1 MIRLGTNSD
10 TITLEYDD
18 RVRLMF
24 TPDSSALLDGV
35 GEYIRDSTTVNI
47 IDNDCTC
54 FSFII
59 IVCNHRFSLCT
70 VLEINFRESKFVLE
84 EGSTGLCSPIV
95 LEFQNNQN
103 PFTVTLSPVSVATAE
118 VKGVGFFIK
127 SDTIPSQSR
136 ATAGTIANFEM

>member
-1 MIRLGTNSD
+1 MVRLGTNSD

-18 RVRLMF
+18 RVQLRF
-24 TPDSSALLDGV
+24 TPDSSALL
-35 GEYIRDSTTVNI
+35 EYIRDTTTINI

-54 FSFII
+54 FSFITYI
-59 IVCNHRFSLCT
+59 IIYIYHFSLCT

-84 EGSTGLCSPIV
+84 EGSTGLCSLIV

-103 PFTVTLSPVSVATAE
+103 PFTVKLSPVSVATAE

-127 SDTIPSQSR
+127 SDTIKSNCR
-136 ATAGTIANFEM
+136 

>member
-1 MIRLGTNSD
+1 
-10 TITLEYDD
+10 
-18 RVRLMF
+18 MF

-54 FSFII
+54 FSFITYI
-59 IVCNHRFSLCT
+59 AIYRFSLCT

-103 PFTVTLSPVSVATAE
+103 PFNVTLSRVSWNFTPSHCILDKQHSFEAS
-118 VKGVGFFIK
+118 FIVVLF
-127 SDTIPSQSR
+127 SR
-136 ATAGTIANFEM
+136 G

>member
-1 MIRLGTNSD
+1 MVHLGTNSD

-18 RVRLMF
+18 RVRLRF

-54 FSFII
+54 FSFITMHI
-59 IVCNHRFSLCT
+59 YRFSLCT

-127 SDTIPSQSR
+127 SDTIYSQSR
-136 ATAGTIANFEM
+136 ATAGNYS